1 MINIM
6 NLDLVINTLN
16 EEGKVL
22 AIKTDTVYGLIC
34 NAFDKKATNKIYEIK
49 KRESKKALSIFV
61 KSIDDVKKY
70 VHPDNLTSRVKRIMQ
85 KYWPGALTL
94 VFKKKD
100 DMLNHIT
107 ENTNSIGIRIP
118 NDKDL
123 LNILDNINFPLAE
136 TSCNISGEKEY
147 NNAKEISDKMGDM
160 IDLIVDGGEV
170 INNTPSTVLSVEC
183 NEPIIL
189 RVGALK
195 LDV

>member
-1 MINIM
+1 M

-49 KRESKKALSIFV
+49 RRESKKPLSIFV

-70 VHPDNLTSRVKRIMQ
+70 VHPDNLTSQVSRIMQ

-118 NDKDL
+118 DDKDL
-123 LNILDNINFPLAE
+123 LSILNNINFPLAE

-195 LDV
+195 IDV

>member
-1 MINIM
+1 M
-6 NLDLVINTLN
+6 NMDLNQVIKTLK
-16 EEGKVL
+16 EEGKVI

-34 NAFDKKATNKIYEIK
+34 NAFDKRATDKIYEIK
-49 KRESKKALSIFV
+49 KRESKKSLSIFV
-61 KSIDDVKKY
+61 KSIDEVKKY
-70 VHPDNLTSRVKRIMQ
+70 VQSDNLTGQVNRIMQ

-94 VFKKKD
+94 IFKKKD
-100 DMLNHIT
+100 ESLNHIT
-107 ENTNSIGIRIP
+107 EKTSSIGIRIP
-118 NDKDL
+118 DDEDL
-123 LNILDNINFPLAE
+123 LYILENVGFPLAE

-147 NNAKEISDKMGDM
+147 KNASEIREKMGEV

-170 INNTPSTVLSVEC
+170 TNNIPSTVLSVEC

>member
-1 MINIM
+1 M

-49 KRESKKALSIFV
+49 RRESKKPLSIFV

-70 VHPDNLTSRVKRIMQ
+70 VHPDNLTSQVSRIMQ

-118 NDKDL
+118 DDKDL
-123 LNILDNINFPLAE
+123 LNILNNINFPLAE

-147 NNAKEISDKMGDM
+147 NNAKEISNKMGDM

-195 LDV
+195 IDV

>member
-1 MINIM
+1 M

-49 KRESKKALSIFV
+49 RRESKKPLSIFV

-70 VHPDNLTSRVKRIMQ
+70 VHPDNLTSQVSRIMQ

-195 LDV
+195 IDV

>member
-1 MINIM
+1 M

-49 KRESKKALSIFV
+49 RRESKKPLSIFV

-70 VHPDNLTSRVKRIMQ
+70 VHPDNLTSQVSRIMQ

-118 NDKDL
+118 DNKDL
-123 LNILDNINFPLAE
+123 LSILNNINFPLAE

-195 LDV
+195 IDV

>member
-1 MINIM
+1 M

-49 KRESKKALSIFV
+49 RRESKKPLSIFV

-70 VHPDNLTSRVKRIMQ
+70 VHPDNLTSQVSRIMQ

-118 NDKDL
+118 DDKDL
-123 LNILDNINFPLAE
+123 LSILDSINFPLAE

-195 LDV
+195 IDV

>member
-1 MINIM
+1 M

-49 KRESKKALSIFV
+49 RRESKKALSIFV
-61 KSIDDVKKY
+61 KNIDDVKKY
-70 VHPDNLTSRVKRIMQ
+70 VHPDNLTSQVKRIMQ

-118 NDKDL
+118 DDKDL

-195 LDV
+195 IDV

>member
-1 MINIM
+1 M

-49 KRESKKALSIFV
+49 RRESKKALSIFV

-70 VHPDNLTSRVKRIMQ
+70 VHPDNLTSQVKRIMQ

-118 NDKDL
+118 DDKDL

-195 LDV
+195 IDV

>member
-1 MINIM
+1 M

-49 KRESKKALSIFV
+49 RRESKKALSIFV

-70 VHPDNLTSRVKRIMQ
+70 VHPDNLTIQVKRIMQ

-118 NDKDL
+118 DDKDL

-183 NEPIIL
+183 NELIIL

-195 LDV
+195 IDV